1 MRVGNQRQ
9 APAALPPGKKAGTY
23 CTEGGWVD
31 PRDGPA
37 GCGKSRILNLICFKL

>member
-9 APAALPPGKKAGTY
+9 APAALPPGKKLGTH

-31 PRDGPA
+31 PRA
-37 GCGKSRILNLICFKL
+37 GLAGGEKSRILNLICFKV